1 MFFKKN
7 SVSKHQQD
15 SDNAFSLFSN
25 VVKTLENSNLEIQK
39 DIDEAQVRIDEATK
53 KRISLKSISKR
64 NSKLSNK
71 ISEFF
76 KE

>member
-25 VVKTLENSNLEIQK
+25 VVKTLENSNLKIEK
-39 DIDEAQVRIDEATK
+39 DIDQAQVRIDEAEKERT
-53 KRISLKSISKR
+53 SLIQISKR
-64 NSKLSNK
+64 NATLSKK
-71 ISEFF
+71 INEFF